1 MRFCRI
7 LPPPRPRPRRTGST
21 SRRREGEVTTQLQP
35 PLSARPSTG
44 VFLRRFSLKRRAGY
58 WYTSGYCLV
67 RHLKCRGLNVTHHR
81 AFAETIVVATH
92 LVAFSLGG
100 TSPQAVAQPAGL
112 APGDTYQL
120 MFVTSRQSVLV
131 ADTMVPPASVLQ
143 WGGIAAADWVA
154 TWHAQSGNISAAE
167 FGLSPNEFV
176 TGDAD
181 TSWDFESTPW
191 QAMLSDSTTDA
202 IDRLNIVG
210 PVYNMNS
217 QLVATSKADLFDG
230 TLTAPIRFNELGN
243 SISNNFQVWTGT
255 NADGSWSGASAGAW
269 NNPSEAASAT
279 VGDATKISPAW
290 TTSTTIPASGLARLY
305 ALSPVFTV
313 PLAGDFNDNGVVDLA
328 DYTVWRDNLAL
339 STKTL

>member
-1 MRFCRI
+1 
-7 LPPPRPRPRRTGST
+7 
-21 SRRREGEVTTQLQP
+21 
-35 PLSARPSTG
+35 
-44 VFLRRFSLKRRAGY
+44 
-58 WYTSGYCLV
+58 
-67 RHLKCRGLNVTHHR
+67 
-81 AFAETIVVATH
+81 
-92 LVAFSLGG
+92 
-100 TSPQAVAQPAGL
+100 
-112 APGDTYQL
+112 
-120 MFVTSRQSVLV
+120 
-131 ADTMVPPASVLQ
+131 MVPPASVLQ

-328 DYTVWRDNLAL
+328 DYTVWRDNLGAVNENAL
-339 STKTL
+339 NGNGSFSGGVDQSDYQLWVQNFGLSLNGVASSTLHTSQVPEPTGLWLLLAAGISIGMATRTAPAWLSEVTEQRLRGPEVP